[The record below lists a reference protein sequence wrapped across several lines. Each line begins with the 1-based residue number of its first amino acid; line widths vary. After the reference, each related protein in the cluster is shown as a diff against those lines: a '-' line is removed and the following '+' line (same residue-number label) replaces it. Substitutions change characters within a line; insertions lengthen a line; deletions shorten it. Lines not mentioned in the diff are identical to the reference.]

1 MGLLRYRID
10 LDNVQGLLADFLDN
24 YEEFQLLD
32 NNICSTLHK
41 EKVDNCCC
49 NNISDNTNDNKLT
62 IRQFTKRYV
71 GITKT
76 QFDVVYFDLSMGQD
90 LAIFT
95 IYTK

>member
-24 YEEFQLLD
+24 HEEFQLLD
-32 NNICSTLHK
+32 NNICSPTLHK

-49 NNISDNTNDNKLT
+49 NNISDNTNGNKLT

-76 QFDVVYFDLSMGQD
+76 QFDTKQSIN
-90 LAIFT
+90 LAPFGRISPIKT
-95 IYTK
+95 N